1 MLKIRLQG
9 TKRDI
14 QWFMKVL
21 TYCEMVEI
29 LQSSKILSNKGTDKY
44 YRMYAEVEQKEVE
57 ELPV

>member
-57 ELPV
+57 ED

>member
-29 LQSSKILSNKGTDKY
+29 LQSSKILCNKGTDKY

-57 ELPV
+57 ED

>member
-29 LQSSKILSNKGTDKY
+29 LQSSKILSNKRTDKY

-57 ELPV
+57 ED

>member
-21 TYCEMVEI
+21 AYCKLVEV
-29 LQSSKILSNKGTDKY
+29 LQSSKVLSNKGTDKY
-44 YRMYAEVEQKEVE
+44 FRMYAEIQKKEIE
-57 ELPV
+57 ED